1 MANVPS
7 ETQLLSIKLMV
18 CTKFPYNNQIF
29 FTSIKAWLG
38 MTK

>member
-18 CTKFPYNNQIF
+18 CTKFPYNQSNIF
-29 FTSIKAWLG
+29 HVYLG
-38 MTK
+38 SHYI